1 MINVMI
7 ADDHKIVR
15 DGIGQILATTDDL
28 SLQSEVADGP
38 SALARLGESDCACNV
53 LVLDL
58 SMPGGG
64 IDLIKQVHKLRPDLP
79 VLVLS
84 MHNEGVV
91 VASALQA
98 GARGYATK
106 GCDAETLILAIRRVA
121 TGGEFIDA
129 GIAGTVQV
137 SGKSGSLPHTRL
149 SEREREVFLRLANGE
164 TVSEIARDLNL
175 SIKTV
180 STHKSNAMAKLGVSS
195 TVELVRYALEH
206 RLAAWEVS

>member
-15 DGIGQILATTDDL
+15 DGIRQILATTDDL
-28 SLQSEVADGP
+28 SLQCEVADGP
-38 SALARLGESDCACNV
+38 SALTRLGESDCLCNI

-64 IDLIKQVHKLRPDLP
+64 IDLIKQVHKLRPDMP

-91 VASALQA
+91 AASALQA

-106 GCDAETLILAIRRVA
+106 GCDAETLIMAIRRVA
-121 TGGEFIDA
+121 TGGDFIDA
-129 GIAGTVQV
+129 GIAGSVPIG
-137 SGKSGSLPHTRL
+137 GKSGALPHTRL

-180 STHKSNAMAKLGVSS
+180 STHKSNAMVKLGVSS